1 MVANQVYSEDEM
13 EKLYEYLPREL
24 VTFVLVT
31 LFSLLIGLSQRKIS
45 LKREGETTLFGTD
58 RTFTF
63 IGILGYLLYILDPVD
78 YRLFMGGGA
87 ILGLLLGL
95 NYYVK
100 QSQFHVFGVTT
111 IIIALIT
118 YCIAPIVATQPSWFY
133 VMVVVTVLLF
143 TELKHTFTELA
154 QRMKNDE
161 MITLAK
167 FLAISGIILPM
178 LPNENL
184 IPDINLTP
192 YTVWLATVVVSGIS
206 YLSYLLRR
214 YVFHESGI
222 LVSGI
227 IGGLYSSTATISVL
241 ARKSRK
247 APAQEAPEY
256 AAAMLLAVSMMFLRF
271 LILIGIFSKAIL
283 AEIYPYLLIMSF
295 VTAGVA
301 WYLHRKRKSIPV
313 TGEEAEEEDEVTE
326 EDLRRA
332 EEEFLHGPMGNTD
345 LNPED
350 DTEGTE
356 EAQPLTEE
364 EELERFI
371 ESIQPENG
379 ADPRD
384 IVPREKELTD
394 DEKQLFTY
402 FVKVPGMKEQL
413 VDTLYDVQ
421 MAAADKTSKTGNI
434 IVMGGKECGKTR
446 LISGLIPAI
455 CKELNLEASKVA
467 YVFADQINGKNIY
480 KIFSKLAG
488 GFLVIENAN
497 QLTPETVE
505 MLDKAMEV
513 NTDGLTV
520 IVEDE
525 KIGMRKLIARYPKF
539 AKKFTSMINIPV
551 FTNDELVN
559 FARVYT
565 KENGYAIDQMGMLA
579 LYNLIGINQKED
591 SPMNVGA
598 VKELIDAA
606 IAKSQ
611 GGIRKFKRNV
621 SKKRIDRDGYIVLY
635 EKDFTK

>member
-1 MVANQVYSEDEM
+1 M

-63 IGILGYLLYILDPVD
+63 IGILGYLLYILDPVE

-118 YCIAPIVATQPSWFY
+118 YCIAPIVDTQPSWFY

-143 TELKHTFTELA
+143 TELK
-154 QRMKNDE
+154 QNDE

-271 LILIGIFSKAIL
+271 LILIGIFSKEIL
-283 AEIYPYLLIMSF
+283 AAIYPYLLIMSL

-301 WYLHRKRKSIPV
+301 WYLHRKRKQVPS
-313 TGEEAEEEDEVTE
+313 TDEEAEEEDSSNPLEFKVALIFAVLFVIFTIVTHYTLLYTGTGGLNVLSFIAGLS
-326 EDLRRA
+326 DITPFILNLLQGSGVAVMVVTACCMQAIVSNIAVNMCYALFFAGGKSPLRRWVLRGFGGVIA
-332 EEEFLHGPMGNTD
+332 INVCL
-345 LNPED
+345 L
-350 DTEGTE
+350 
-356 EAQPLTEE
+356 
-364 EELERFI
+364 
-371 ESIQPENG
+371 
-379 ADPRD
+379 
-384 IVPREKELTD
+384 
-394 DEKQLFTY
+394 LFFY
-402 FVKVPGMKEQL
+402 L
-413 VDTLYDVQ
+413 L
-421 MAAADKTSKTGNI
+421 
-434 IVMGGKECGKTR
+434 
-446 LISGLIPAI
+446 
-455 CKELNLEASKVA
+455 
-467 YVFADQINGKNIY
+467 
-480 KIFSKLAG
+480 
-488 GFLVIENAN
+488 
-497 QLTPETVE
+497 
-505 MLDKAMEV
+505 
-513 NTDGLTV
+513 
-520 IVEDE
+520 
-525 KIGMRKLIARYPKF
+525 
-539 AKKFTSMINIPV
+539 
-551 FTNDELVN
+551 
-559 FARVYT
+559 
-565 KENGYAIDQMGMLA
+565 
-579 LYNLIGINQKED
+579 
-591 SPMNVGA
+591 
-598 VKELIDAA
+598 
-606 IAKSQ
+606 
-611 GGIRKFKRNV
+611 
-621 SKKRIDRDGYIVLY
+621 
-635 EKDFTK
+635 